1 MGCGIPLC
9 LSFLTW
15 TSFLILM
22 AMAMAMGLG
31 VEIQKGGKMVTVSS
45 DTLRGIDFVLLA
57 CELAFFLAFFSLF

>member
-1 MGCGIPLC
+1 
-9 LSFLTW
+9 
-15 TSFLILM
+15 M